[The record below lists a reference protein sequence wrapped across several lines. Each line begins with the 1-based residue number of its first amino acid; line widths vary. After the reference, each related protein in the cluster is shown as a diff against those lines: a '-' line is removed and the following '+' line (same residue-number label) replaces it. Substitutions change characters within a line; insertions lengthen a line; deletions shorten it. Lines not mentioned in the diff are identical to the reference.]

1 LEQTKTMNTKATT
14 HTKKFFDTKNISCL
28 SSPYLNKGNDSYKNI
43 NYNYDSKGSK
53 YMNNTEGFK
62 NIKIPENTKI
72 HLRNKI
78 LDLELL
84 KLPSIGPDE
93 PNTVQKETGISNI
106 GNCKTGK
113 SYIPAKQAL
122 HSGSSMAKQKTN
134 ATKDENRLHYNAM
147 LNKTRIDN
155 LPPLQE
161 LSVFEQSFESKRKQ
175 TQPVLRS
182 RSKNIRN
189 FETGSY
195 INGTGGDPNIVIED
209 NAMRFDY
216 QDRRD
221 YDDTT
226 QSNYFRY

>member
-1 LEQTKTMNTKATT
+1 VDIVASKNDGSDLKQTKTMNTKATT

-28 SSPYLNKGNDSYKNI
+28 SSPYLNKANDSYKNI

-53 YMNNTEGFK
+53 
-62 NIKIPENTKI
+62 NTKI

-93 PNTVQKETGISNI
+93 PNTAQIEARISNV

-113 SYIPAKQAL
+113 SYIPVKQAL

-134 ATKDENRLHYNAM
+134 ATKDENRLYYNVM